1 MTPFPHIKDAPLW
14 CTPITSPSCRIM
26 SFTPNAVAVGS
37 YSRMNA
43 SRPQAVS
50 AAAPRNPPSILTY
63 CFKSKLVYVTPGE
76 TYEQAIDFVQEA
88 FPELRDVDRG
98 LIRLEVRVVINSQA
112 ERKTAQIG
120 RMAWSPVVATLA
132 QYEIVEIHVENPP
145 VAACSASK
153 ASISQ
158 PPPYASEAGWFT
170 DMKGAPTSEVS
181 FDSTPSQQSHP
192 CSFTTRVVGLFGQR
206 STRHPDHSHSS

>member
-1 MTPFPHIKDAPLW
+1 M
-14 CTPITSPSCRIM
+14 
-26 SFTPNAVAVGS
+26 GS

-43 SRPQAVS
+43 SRSQAVS

-63 CFKSKLVYVTPGE
+63 CYNSKLVYVTPGE

-88 FPELRDVDRG
+88 FPELRDIDRS
-98 LIRLEVRVVINSQA
+98 LICLGVRVALNSQT

-132 QYEIVEIHVENPP
+132 QYEIVEIHVESPP

-153 ASISQ
+153 PSVAQ
-158 PPPYASEAGWFT
+158 PPPYASEAGWFA

-181 FDSTPSQQSHP
+181 FDSSPSQQPHP

-206 STRHPDHSHSS
+206 SARHPDHSRSS